1 MKLVYLLLSP
11 THNTQLVTTDS
22 FDVPVAGAFPPIYY
36 VMGSEH
42 ALMAVM
48 RGTAVSLTL
57 LLLSQLFPTLLYPT
71 PFALSDLTHHLYR
84 MQSLV
89 ELEHSDAT
97 IVSVSVPL
105 VVVMGHV
112 TALTAVMRLDVVSG
126 SCLKL
131 RCIFISYLVLYASQE
146 FNL

>member
-1 MKLVYLLLSP
+1 
-11 THNTQLVTTDS
+11 
-22 FDVPVAGAFPPIYY
+22 
-36 VMGSEH
+36 
-42 ALMAVM
+42 
-48 RGTAVSLTL
+48 
-57 LLLSQLFPTLLYPT
+57 
-71 PFALSDLTHHLYR
+71 
-84 MQSLV
+84 MQSFV
-89 ELEHSDAT
+89 ELELSDAT

-112 TALTAVMRLDVVSG
+112 TALMEVMRLDVVSG